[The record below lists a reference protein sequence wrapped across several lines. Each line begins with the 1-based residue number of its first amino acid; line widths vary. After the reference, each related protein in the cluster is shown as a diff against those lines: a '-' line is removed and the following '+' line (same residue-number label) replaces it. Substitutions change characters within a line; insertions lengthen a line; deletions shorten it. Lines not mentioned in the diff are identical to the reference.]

1 MKDAMKETKSFL
13 NQIRKIDVLIKH
25 KQDEIEQLR
34 SLAESTSISLGERV
48 QSSGS
53 KQRMADTVD
62 RYVEMEK
69 EVTADIERLI
79 KAKREVLEVIEQ
91 LPLDQYDLLYQVYV
105 KGEQLKSYKTD
116 KSESWVRSMHGIAL
130 LGVRDILRD
139 RKKT

>member
-139 RKKT
+139 RKKS